1 MKTAYYWNIRLL
13 YLGALLLE
21 MLFFI
26 PVLVPFWSGLGFTMQ
41 QIVTL
46 ESLFAITMVI
56 LEIPTGYFADRF
68 GRKLSLI
75 VSAVFSLV
83 GISLLAFVTTYSQF
97 ILVEILTA
105 IGVSFFSGASEALLY
120 DSLTPEQQQQQYKKI
135 QGTMFLTARIGALIG
150 TAGGGLLAVYS
161 LHLPFY
167 ASIIPLTIWLILSFG
182 FKEPER
188 HRHEHE
194 HWNHFKRIVRE
205 SFIGNA
211 KIRWLIIYS
220 AIPTGFF
227 LIAFWLYQKYMEV
240 VQVPIMWFGIV
251 LAAMN
256 LVSGLGSHY
265 AQELERILTPKGILY
280 SIPILAGLAWFIL
293 GVIAVPWAVIL
304 MVVTSL
310 LWGFVIPTLQH
321 YLQLL
326 TTSDRRA
333 TILSAM
339 SMLRRLFFFM
349 FAPLLGWIVD
359 TSNVHMAFLAMAIL
373 VLGLSGVAL
382 VMLHRVKVLT

>member
-1 MKTAYYWNIRLL
+1 MRNNIRLL
-13 YLGALLLE
+13 YIGALLLE

-26 PVLVPFWSGLGFTMQ
+26 PVFVPFMSGLGFSMQ
-41 QIVTL
+41 QIITL
-46 ESLFAITMVI
+46 ESIFAITMVI

-75 VSAVFSLV
+75 ISAVFSLA
-83 GISLLAFVTTYSQF
+83 GISLLAFATTYGEF

-120 DSLTPEQQQQQYKKI
+120 DSLTPEQQQQQYKKM

-161 LHLPFY
+161 LHVPFY
-167 ASIIPLTIWLILSFG
+167 VSILPLTIWLILSFW
-182 FKEPER
+182 FKEPKR
-188 HRHEHE
+188 HHHEPE

-240 VQVPIMWFGIV
+240 VHVPIIWFGIV

-265 AQELERILTPKGILY
+265 AQELERLITPKGVLY
-280 SIPILAGLAWFIL
+280 SVPILAGLAWFIL

-349 FAPLLGWIVD
+349 FAPLLGWITD
-359 TSNVHMAFLAMAIL
+359 TSNVHMAFLTMAIL
-373 VLGLSGVAL
+373 VLGLSGVAV
-382 VMLHRVKVLT
+382 VMLQRVKVLQ